1 VDVFSLGNI
10 FYMLLMMELP
20 FQELTAQ
27 DAAEKIKTG
36 ERPSFYED
44 VWDSPD
50 PYIQA
55 LKSAMIMCHHH
66 NATQR
71 ATARQVETFLKDQLL
86 IIGPGSSRSRVGAV
100 RAT

>member
-10 FYMLLMMELP
+10 FYMLLMLELP
-20 FQELTAQ
+20 FQGLPAK

-36 ERPSFYED
+36 ERPSFYAD

-55 LKSAMIMCHHH
+55 LKSAMIMCHQH
-66 NATQR
+66 NVTER
-71 ATARQVETFLKDQLL
+71 ATARQVETFLQGKLRE
-86 IIGPGSSRSRVGAV
+86 IESN
-100 RAT
+100 